1 MFGEHEFAV
10 VQGSDVVEDG
20 GREGQDAAAGAV
32 DVGTAAVSQIVPS
45 ASQSQLP
52 IVSWGVCTRV
62 ATFFF
67 SRLNPSTSPVILD
80 LLPQSGWSDSDNPP
94 TVNGPSYL
102 RASAKRELRRISS

>member
-45 ASQSQLP
+45 ASRSQLP
-52 IVSWGVCTRV
+52 IVSWGGLYTSCD
-62 ATFFF
+62 FFLF
-67 SRLNPSTSPVILD
+67 TSQ
-80 LLPQSGWSDSDNPP
+80 PQHKPCDTGSP
-94 TVNGPSYL
+94 TSE
-102 RASAKRELRRISS
+102 RAV